1 MNNFIKKIAEVE
13 KSLSEDKGNFK
24 LFAVF
29 SRPDTEGRWDI
40 VISADWIKSE
50 REGLDYISKKLTK
63 NLSPEEIIKIVKAI
77 APGFGGINLEDISA
91 PRCFE
96 IESRLKEE
104 LDIPV
109 FHDDLH
115 GTAVVTTAALINA
128 LTLTGKKAKD
138 LKLLLSEI

>member
-63 NLSPEEIIKIVKAI
+63 NLSPEEIIKISRIVYLNVNDNFVRVINSAFSVKNH
-77 APGFGGINLEDISA
+77 NLT
-91 PRCFE
+91 E
-96 IESRLKEE
+96 IENC
-104 LDIPV
+104 DINGILVSKGYV
-109 FHDDLH
+109 FASQHWKDH
-115 GTAVVTTAALINA
+115 PT
-128 LTLTGKKAKD
+128 KKPR
-138 LKLLLSEI
+138 SSHPESIGQS